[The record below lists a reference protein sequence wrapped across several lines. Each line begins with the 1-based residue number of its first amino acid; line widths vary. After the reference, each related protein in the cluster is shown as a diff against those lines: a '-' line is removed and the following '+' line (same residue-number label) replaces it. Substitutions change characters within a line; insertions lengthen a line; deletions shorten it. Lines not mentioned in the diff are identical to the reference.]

1 MTVLGIDIGDMFL
14 RHADTPELQA
24 FIDGMACAAAAEINL
39 LDPDAVLIGGGVANM
54 AGFPQALLEE
64 KIREHT
70 RKPLPYADLHLIF
83 TDDEPDKSVIGGA
96 IYAHQPPRDRV

>member
-1 MTVLGIDIGDMFL
+1 MGRSRLVHFVT
-14 RHADTPELQA
+14 
-24 FIDGMACAAAAEINL
+24 NL
-39 LDPDAVLIGGGVANM
+39 LRPIW
-54 AGFPQALLEE
+54 F
-64 KIREHT
+64 REHT